1 MEEDL
6 KALREAPQFDVLLA
20 KKPVL
25 SFSLGGFIYHL
36 HLTDNNNKQQLDKW
50 YYGFSPEAN
59 DQPIHIAYSCQADLD
74 PLHFNRFLNDS
85 SKYRNVQVVTEH
97 HLLAPDEL
105 AVFRWDFRAL
115 LNKRTRLCRVFLI
128 NQSAASIDA
137 IARIAGA
144 LLYAEKDSFLVHGSS
159 ILYQGKGYLFTGVS
173 GSGKSTI
180 AELSGALVL
189 NDEISLLQFK
199 GDTVYVQGTPFYGD
213 LKRGEN
219 VSAPLAGLFLL
230 QQDSS
235 TFIEELDPLR
245 QNLFLLRNVVFFQAD
260 LASFDQIHSL
270 LSRVLVNIPLRKL
283 HFQRDNGFLEVL

>member
-6 KALREAPQFDVLLA
+6 KALREASQFDVLLA
-20 KKPVL
+20 QKPVL

-36 HLTDNNNKQQLDKW
+36 HFTDDSEKQQLDKW
-50 YYGFSPEAN
+50 YYGFSPREN
-59 DQPIHIAYSCQADLD
+59 DQPIHITYSCQADLD
-74 PLHFNRFLNDS
+74 PLFFDRLLTDS
-85 SKYRNVQVVTEH
+85 AKYRNVQVVTDH

-115 LNKRTRLCRVFLI
+115 LNKSTRLCRVFLT
-128 NQSAASIDA
+128 NQSAGSIDA

-144 LLYAEKDSFLVHGSS
+144 LLYADKGSFLVHGSS
-159 ILYQGKGYLFTGVS
+159 ILHQGKGYLFTGVS

-199 GDTVYVQGTPFYGD
+199 GDRVFVQGTPFYGD

-230 QQDSS
+230 QQDHS
-235 TFIEELDPLR
+235 TFIEDLDPLR
-245 QNLFLLRNVVFFQAD
+245 QHLDLLRNVVFFQTD

-270 LSRVLVNIPLRKL
+270 LARVLAHIPLRKL